1 MFDVHKVE
9 PCFMSCRDTLGNTC
23 FFVSEGAVKVESF
36 CRVGLSVLCMKCL
49 CVVVCRFLGEM
60 WWERSQFCFQAAFA
74 LALWLFIRKFFTLS
88 YFSRS
93 RFVHVS
99 DALRFLHVR
108 LFQFRRQ

>member
-1 MFDVHKVE
+1 M
-9 PCFMSCRDTLGNTC
+9 
-23 FFVSEGAVKVESF
+23 
-36 CRVGLSVLCMKCL
+36 VGLSVLCMKCL

-60 WWERSQFCFQAAFA
+60 VWERSQFCFQGGFRSRIVVV
-74 LALWLFIRKFFTLS
+74 LQKVFHLS

-108 LFQFRRQ
+108 LFQSRRP